1 MTFPELQ
8 LHSERYSVNGNLSAE
23 GFRKLLGTP
32 TLDLLQ
38 TVVRESVQ
46 NSCDAADEYHV
57 PKVVFRLRTLSQSQS
72 DALDAVLPAFPGPEA
87 SNRAFEHFTTTEKK
101 WVLEICDFGTGGLGG
116 PTRADQLPGPGEST
130 DFVDFMRNVGTRRDT
145 YQGGGSYGY
154 GKTSLYLSSAC
165 STILVDSQTTNKGAD
180 VRRFMGC
187 HLGSAFSAPSGS
199 GEPIKYTGRHW
210 WGTPGE
216 NQEYVDPVEGSGAE
230 VIAERLGFL
239 QRGPEKRGTS
249 IMILDPL
256 FMRFE
261 DTNPRVTAG
270 LIAETLL
277 WFFWPRLLETQ
288 HSSPSLNLAV
298 EFEGEEV
305 SVPRPEN
312 YPPLNLFAR
321 AMRKIKDNEE
331 DSQQVYSPKYK
342 QVLGD
347 LAIHKG
353 PRADRTPIVPEHKSI
368 IPKQCAHIAVMRPV
382 ELVVRYFEGDPFSN
396 ADAEWAGVFVAGND
410 EEVEEAFASAEP
422 PSHDDW
428 LPNMLPKGKHQSY
441 VNIALRK
448 IKETAKQVAHPA
460 HAVSEHESDKE
471 PLGRIAKA
479 MGTFLSGAA
488 IDPPPQAS
496 RSRIKRKAAPS
507 NGHAQWASFEKLE
520 AGGNGRVI
528 AVFNADVPHNKG
540 GGIIGTATHFL
551 VVEGRPLPKEDES
564 LGRHPVSILSWKSRD
579 GRFYGEGHEVDLHG
593 NVSDVQIR
601 VEIPKDLAVRLKIE
615 FGEKEQ
621 D

>member
-1 MTFPELQ
+1 MTFPRLH
-8 LHSERYSVNGNLSAE
+8 LHSERYSVNGNLSAD

-46 NSCDAADEYHV
+46 NSCDAADDDHV

-72 DALDAVLPAFPGPEA
+72 EALDSAFTQFPGPEA
-87 SNRAFEHFTTTEKK
+87 SGAAIRDFAATEKK

-116 PTRADQLPGPGEST
+116 PTRADQLPGPEEST

-187 HLGSAFSAPSGS
+187 HLGSAFSAPSEAG
-199 GEPIKYTGRHW
+199 GQIKYTGRHW
-210 WGTPGE
+210 WGTPGD
-216 NQEYVDPVEGSGAE
+216 NDDYVDPVEGSEAE

-239 QRGPEKRGTS
+239 QRGPEERGTS

-261 DTNPRVTAG
+261 DTDPRVTAG

-288 HSSPSLNLAV
+288 HSPPSLNLAV

-305 SVPRPEN
+305 SVPRPQD

-331 DSQQVYSPKYK
+331 DSQQVYSPRYN

-353 PRADRTPIVPEHKSI
+353 PRAERTPIVPENKSI

-396 ADAEWAGVFVAGND
+396 ANAEWAGVFVAGND

-441 VNIALRK
+441 VNIALRR
-448 IKETAKQVAHPA
+448 IKEKAKQVAHSS
-460 HAVSEHESDKE
+460 HTISEHESDKE
-471 PLGRIAKA
+471 PLGLVAKA
-479 MGTFLSGAA
+479 MGTFLSGASTS
-488 IDPPPQAS
+488 PLPQAS
-496 RSRIKRKAAPS
+496 GGRKKGKVAPS
-507 NGHAQWASFEKLE
+507 VSYVQWASFKKLE
-520 AGGNGRVI
+520 AGRNGRVI
-528 AVFNADVPHNKG
+528 ALFSADVPHIKG
-540 GGIIGTATHFL
+540 DAIIGTATHFL
-551 VVEGRPLPKEDES
+551 VVDGKPLPKEDEN
-564 LGRHPVSILSWKSRD
+564 LGRHSVAILSWKSRD
-579 GRFYGEGHEVDLHG
+579 GHFYGEGHEVELDG
-593 NVSDVQIR
+593 NASDVQIR
-601 VEIPKDLAVRLKIE
+601 VEIPTDMAVRLKIE
-615 FGEKEQ
+615 FGEKEL